1 MYKKVNYTRPTH
13 LCRITG
19 ETVEVLRYGVNTG
32 TIPES
37 TYMIY
42 YDHKGEYHNADKSI
56 SNFIELRDDEKII
69 TKCE

>member
-1 MYKKVNYTRPTH
+1 M
-13 LCRITG
+13 
-19 ETVEVLRYGVNTG
+19 EVLRYGINTG

-56 SNFIELRDDEKII
+56 SDFIELRDDEKII
-69 TKCE
+69 TKCDA